1 VIVLPGSCD
10 KNSFEKRNRKK
21 RAAIAT
27 TLEKIMPKLIMD
39 DFIENFHTDH
49 LRKIRFKQ
57 FRQVRIPMLI
67 FCNKYN

>member
-57 FRQVRIPMLI
+57 SD
-67 FCNKYN
+67 K